1 MTTGAKVGIG
11 LGVALLAG
19 VGIYFAFFHE
29 AEKVVADTKKPDEEA
44 AAMDKPKKGK
54 SIGEMMK
61 EGKCNMATP
70 PPRIKPE
77 KIAAYDKCMQSA
89 AGNWN

>member
-1 MTTGAKVGIG
+1 MTNGAKIGIG
-11 LGVALLAG
+11 LGLAVLAG
-19 VGIYFAFFHE
+19 VGIYLAFFHE
-29 AEKVVADTKKPDEEA
+29 AEKVVADAKKPDEEA

-54 SIGEMMK
+54 SLTEITK
-61 EGKCNMATP
+61 EGKCNYKFP

-77 KIAAYDKCMQSA
+77 KVAAYDKCMHSA